1 MVNAAGS
8 GLTRA
13 LVDELRRLRGEK
25 RSGTLYFASMN
36 RRLVQVGLE
45 QGEIV
50 SLSFQNEHGPQ
61 ALDLLLK
68 AEVEAGVSR
77 FADGPPRGARLPLPA
92 TPQILAQLEAR
103 PAPASATGT
112 PAAPRLDR
120 EARMAIEEEL
130 TELIGP
136 IAGLLCKDI
145 WNTVTTVDAAVA
157 ALGRELPDP
166 GQAERLRERVLRRL
180 G

>member
-1 MVNAAGS
+1 MNAAAS

-36 RRLVQVGLE
+36 RRLVQIGLD

-50 SLSFQNEHGPQ
+50 SISFQNEHGPL
-61 ALDLLLK
+61 ALALLLK
-68 AEVEAGVSR
+68 ADMEAGVSR

-92 TPQILAQLEAR
+92 TAQILAQIEAR
-103 PAPASATGT
+103 PAPAPATGT

-120 EARMAIEEEL
+120 ETRAVIEEEL
-130 TELIGP
+130 TEIIGP

-145 WNTVTTVDAAVA
+145 WNAVTTVDAALA

>member
-1 MVNAAGS
+1 MANPAGS

-36 RRLVQVGLE
+36 RRLVQIGLE
-45 QGEIV
+45 LGEIV

-61 ALDLLLK
+61 ALELLLK

-92 TPQILAQLEAR
+92 TSEILAQLETR
-103 PAPASATGT
+103 PVPAKGT
-112 PAAPRLDR
+112 TAAPRLNHETR
-120 EARMAIEEEL
+120 AAIEEEL

-145 WNTVTTVDAAVA
+145 WNTVSTVEAALA